1 MAPRNERPTSSAP
14 VEGVPPC
21 RWQTSFTPR
30 LQSRAARQS
39 LRLSQSKPMTG
50 TPRAP
55 HRPPSA
61 MARAVVGGRA
71 LVGEPRGAGRHPL
84 STETTPSTEGT
95 VARKYRPVSPR
106 NAEELPRLRV
116 GGCVAWTSTKNLAG
130 ISATARTRTGRG
142 PSGSRRRG
150 TQGRGERADGPAG
163 GSHSDSFLVE
173 PRETNKS

>member
-1 MAPRNERPTSSAP
+1 MEGGEGGEGGWHNGKRTGARRGYQRGVEGANRGSSDGCRMVHHQGPHEELQVAPHNNRPTSSAP

-39 LRLSQSKPMTG
+39 LRLSQSQPMTG

-71 LVGEPRGAGRHPL
+71 LVGEPRGAGRQPL
-84 STETTPSTEGT
+84 ST
-95 VARKYRPVSPR
+95 
-106 NAEELPRLRV
+106 
-116 GGCVAWTSTKNLAG
+116 
-130 ISATARTRTGRG
+130 
-142 PSGSRRRG
+142 
-150 TQGRGERADGPAG
+150 
-163 GSHSDSFLVE
+163 
-173 PRETNKS
+173 